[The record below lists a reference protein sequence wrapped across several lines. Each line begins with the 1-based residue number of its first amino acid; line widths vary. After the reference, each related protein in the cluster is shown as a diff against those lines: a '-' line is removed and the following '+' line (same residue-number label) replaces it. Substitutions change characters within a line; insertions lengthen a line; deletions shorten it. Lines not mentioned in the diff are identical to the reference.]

1 MGDKVKNFR
10 NEKDSI
16 GKIKVP
22 KNAYFGAQ
30 TQRAI
35 ENFQIGWPMEFSL
48 ILPYIII
55 KKAAAMANHSQKK
68 LSKKLANAIIKACDD
83 LIDHPEKFLDQ
94 FPVPVF
100 QTGSGTQTNM
110 NVNEVIANRAN
121 EILGGK
127 LGEYKFIHPNDHVNM
142 SQSTNDTFPTA
153 TLIGCALA
161 VEDILL
167 PSLGL
172 LEKSLTKKTKEFNKI
187 IKVGRTHLQDA
198 TPIRLGQEFSGY
210 ASMISHDIKRIKN
223 AVKECAQLPIG
234 GTAVGTGINTVEG
247 FDALATGFI
256 AEETGIE
263 FNVCDNKFELLSSQ
277 NAISNLS
284 SQIKICAGSLNKI
297 ANDIRW
303 LASGPMAGI
312 GELIL
317 PSNEPGSSIMPG
329 KVNPTQ
335 CEAVNMVYAQI
346 LGNDLTINYSGS
358 NGNFELNT
366 YRPIIASSI
375 HESITLLGEV
385 AESFTLNALD
395 GLEANKEKI
404 EENLN
409 KSLMLVTALNPVI
422 GYEKAAEIAK
432 KALKE
437 NISLKES
444 AKKLKY
450 LSEQEFDEIVKP
462 ELMVSPKKYD

>member
-1 MGDKVKNFR
+1 MTKFR
-10 NEKDSI
+10 TEKDSL
-16 GKIKVP
+16 GEVKVP
-22 KNAYFGAQ
+22 HNAYYGAQ
-30 TQRAI
+30 TQRAV
-35 ENFQIGWPMEFSL
+35 ENFEIGWPMEFSL

-55 KKAAAMANHSQKK
+55 KKAAAMTNHAQKK
-68 LSKKLANAIIKACDD
+68 LPKKLSDAIMKACDD
-83 LIDHPEKFLDQ
+83 ITDHPEKFIDQ

-110 NVNEVIANRAN
+110 NVNEVVANRAN
-121 EILGGK
+121 EILGGN
-127 LGEYKFIHPNDHVNM
+127 LGEYKFVHPNDHVNM

-153 TLIGCALA
+153 ILVGCVLS
-161 VEDILL
+161 VEDNLL
-167 PSLGL
+167 PILSL
-172 LEKSLTKKTKEFNKI
+172 LEKSLQKKSREFDKI
-187 IKVGRTHLQDA
+187 IKVGRTQLQDA
-198 TPIRLGQEFSGY
+198 TPIKLGQEFSGY
-210 ASMISHDIKRIKN
+210 ASMISNDIKRIKL
-223 AVKECAQLPIG
+223 AVKECAELPIG
-234 GTAVGTGINTVEG
+234 GTAVGTGINTLEG
-247 FDALATGFI
+247 FDTLVCSFI
-256 AEETGIE
+256 TEETDIE
-263 FNVCDNKFELLSSQ
+263 FSVCTNKFELLSSQ
-277 NAISNLS
+277 NPLSNLS
-284 SQIKICAGSLNKI
+284 SQLKICAGSLNKI

-312 GELIL
+312 GELKL

-346 LGNDLTINYSGS
+346 LGNDLTINYAGT

-375 HESITLLGEV
+375 HESITLLSEV
-385 AESFTLNALD
+385 SESFTLNALD
-395 GLEANKEKI
+395 GLKANKEKI
-404 EENLN
+404 KENLD

-422 GYEKAAEIAK
+422 GYEKSAEIAK

>member
-1 MGDKVKNFR
+1 MTKFR
-10 NEKDSI
+10 TEKDSL
-16 GKIKVP
+16 GEVKVP
-22 KNAYFGAQ
+22 HNAYYGAQ
-30 TQRAI
+30 TQRAV
-35 ENFQIGWPMEFSL
+35 ENFEIGWPMEFSL

-55 KKAAAMANHSQKK
+55 KKAAAMTNHAQKRLPKK
-68 LSKKLANAIIKACDD
+68 LSDAIMKACDD
-83 LIDHPEKFLDQ
+83 ITDHPEKFLDQ

-121 EILGGK
+121 EILGGN
-127 LGEYKFIHPNDHVNM
+127 LGEYKFVHPNDHVNM

-153 TLIGCALA
+153 ILVGCVLS
-161 VEDILL
+161 VEDNLL
-167 PSLGL
+167 PVLSL
-172 LEKSLTKKTKEFNKI
+172 LEKSLQKKSREFDKI

-198 TPIRLGQEFSGY
+198 TPIKLGQEFSGY
-210 ASMISHDIKRIKN
+210 ASMISNDIKRIKL
-223 AVKECAQLPIG
+223 AVKECAELPIG
-234 GTAVGTGINTVEG
+234 GTAVGTGINTLEG
-247 FDALATGFI
+247 FDTLVCSFI
-256 AEETGIE
+256 TEETDID
-263 FNVCDNKFELLSSQ
+263 FSVCTNKFELLSSQ
-277 NAISNLS
+277 NPLSNLS
-284 SQIKICAGSLNKI
+284 SQLKICAGSLNKI

-312 GELIL
+312 GELKL

-346 LGNDLTINYSGS
+346 LGNDLTINYAGT

-366 YRPIIASSI
+366 YRPIIASYI
-375 HESITLLGEV
+375 HESITLLSEV
-385 AESFTLNALD
+385 SESFTLNALD
-395 GLEANKEKI
+395 GLKANKEKI
-404 EENLN
+404 KENLD

-422 GYEKAAEIAK
+422 GYEKSAEIAK

>member
-1 MGDKVKNFR
+1 MTKFR
-10 NEKDSI
+10 TEKDSL
-16 GKIKVP
+16 GEVKVP
-22 KNAYFGAQ
+22 LNAYYGAQ
-30 TQRAI
+30 TQRAV
-35 ENFQIGWPMEFSL
+35 ENFEIGWPMEFSL

-55 KKAAAMANHSQKK
+55 KKAAAMTNHAQKRLPKK
-68 LSKKLANAIIKACDD
+68 LSDAIMKACDD
-83 LIDHPEKFLDQ
+83 ITDHPEKFIDQ

-110 NVNEVIANRAN
+110 NVNEVVANRAN
-121 EILGGK
+121 EILGGS
-127 LGEYKFIHPNDHVNM
+127 LGEYKFVHPNDHVNM

-153 TLIGCALA
+153 ILVGCVLS
-161 VEDILL
+161 VEDNLL
-167 PSLGL
+167 PILSL
-172 LEKSLTKKTKEFNKI
+172 LEKSLQKKSREFDKI

-198 TPIRLGQEFSGY
+198 TPIKLGQEFSGY
-210 ASMISHDIKRIKN
+210 ASMISNDIKRIKL
-223 AVKECAQLPIG
+223 AVKECAELPIG
-234 GTAVGTGINTVEG
+234 GTAVGTGINTLEG
-247 FDALATGFI
+247 FDTLVCSFI
-256 AEETGIE
+256 TEETDIE
-263 FNVCDNKFELLSSQ
+263 FSVCTNKFELLSSQ
-277 NAISNLS
+277 NPLSNLS
-284 SQIKICAGSLNKI
+284 SQLKICAGSLNKI

-312 GELIL
+312 GELKL

-346 LGNDLTINYSGS
+346 LGNDLTINYAGT

-375 HESITLLGEV
+375 HESITLLSEV
-385 AESFTLNALD
+385 SESFTLNALD
-395 GLEANKEKI
+395 GLRANKEKI
-404 EENLN
+404 KENLD

-422 GYEKAAEIAK
+422 GYEKSAEIAK

>member
-1 MGDKVKNFR
+1 MTKFR
-10 NEKDSI
+10 TEKDSL
-16 GKIKVP
+16 GEVKVP
-22 KNAYFGAQ
+22 HNAYYGAQ
-30 TQRAI
+30 TQRAV
-35 ENFQIGWPMEFSL
+35 ENFEIGWPMEFSL

-55 KKAAAMANHSQKK
+55 KKAAAMTNHAQKRLPKK
-68 LSKKLANAIIKACDD
+68 LSDAIMKACDD
-83 LIDHPEKFLDQ
+83 ITDHPEKFLDE

-121 EILGGK
+121 EILGGN
-127 LGEYKFIHPNDHVNM
+127 LGEYKFVHPNDHVNM

-153 TLIGCALA
+153 ILVGCVLS
-161 VEDILL
+161 VEDNLL
-167 PSLGL
+167 PVLRL
-172 LEKSLTKKTKEFNKI
+172 LEKSLQKKSKEFDKI

-198 TPIRLGQEFSGY
+198 TPIKLGQEFSGY
-210 ASMISHDIKRIKN
+210 ASMISHDIKRIKL
-223 AVKECAQLPIG
+223 AIKECTELPIG
-234 GTAVGTGINTVEG
+234 GTAVGTGINTLEG
-247 FDALATGFI
+247 FDSLVCSFI
-256 AEETGIE
+256 TEETDID
-263 FNVCDNKFELLSSQ
+263 FSVCANKFELLSSQ
-277 NAISNLS
+277 NPLSNLS
-284 SQIKICAGSLNKI
+284 SQLKICAGSLNKI

-312 GELIL
+312 GELKL

-346 LGNDLTINYSGS
+346 LGNDLTINYAGT

-375 HESITLLGEV
+375 HESITLLSEV

-395 GLEANKEKI
+395 GLKANKEKI
-404 EENLN
+404 KENLD

-422 GYEKAAEIAK
+422 GYEKSAEIAK

-444 AKKLKY
+444 AQKLKY

>member
-1 MGDKVKNFR
+1 MTKFR
-10 NEKDSI
+10 TEKDSI
-16 GKIKVP
+16 GQIKVP

-127 LGEYKFIHPNDHVNM
+127 LGEYKFVHPNDHVNM

-153 TLIGCALA
+153 TLVGCALA

-167 PSLGL
+167 PSLEL

-210 ASMISHDIKRIKN
+210 ASMVSHDIKRIKN
-223 AVKECAQLPIG
+223 AVKECTQLPIG

-346 LGNDLTINYSGS
+346 LGNDLTINYAGS

-395 GLEANKEKI
+395 DLEANKAKI

-422 GYEKAAEIAK
+422 GYEKAAKIAK

>member
-1 MGDKVKNFR
+1 MSFR
-10 NEKDSI
+10 SEKDSI

-22 KNAYFGAQ
+22 SKAYYGAQ
-30 TQRAI
+30 TQRAV

-55 KKAAAMANHSQKK
+55 KKCAARTNYAQKNISKK
-68 LSKKLANAIIKACDD
+68 LSNAIIKACDHI
-83 LIDHPEKFLDQ
+83 IDNPDHYIDE

-110 NVNEVIANRAN
+110 NVNEVVANKAN
-121 EILGGK
+121 EILGAK
-127 LGEYKFIHPNDHVNM
+127 LGTYQFVHPNDHVNM

-153 TLIGCALA
+153 ILVGSAISA
-161 VEDILL
+161 EDNLL
-167 PSLGL
+167 PALEM
-172 LEKSLTKKTKEFNKI
+172 LEKALLKKSKEFHAI

-210 ASMISHDIKRIKN
+210 ASMIKHDIARVKS
-223 AVKECAQLPIG
+223 AMKECTDLPIG
-234 GTAVGTGINTVEG
+234 GTAVGTGINTIQG
-247 FDALATGFI
+247 FDELMCSFLS
-256 AEETGIE
+256 EETGIS
-263 FNVCDNKFELLSSQ
+263 FKVCKNKFELLSSQ
-277 NAISNLS
+277 NAITNLS
-284 SQIKICAGSLNKI
+284 GQIRISAGSLNKI

-303 LASGPMAGI
+303 LACGPMAGI
-312 GELIL
+312 GELVL

-346 LGNDLTINYSGS
+346 LGNDSTINYAGA

-375 HESITLLGEV
+375 HESISLLAEV
-385 AESFTLNALD
+385 SESFSQNALE
-395 GLEANKEKI
+395 GLKANEKKI
-404 EENLN
+404 KSHLD
-409 KSLMLVTALNPVI
+409 KSLMLVTALAPKI
-422 GYEKAAEIAK
+422 GYEKSAEIAK

-444 AKKLKY
+444 AKALGY
-450 LSEQEFDEIVKP
+450 LSEQEFDNIVKP
-462 ELMVSPKKYD
+462 ELMVSPKKA

>member
-1 MGDKVKNFR
+1 MTKFR
-10 NEKDSI
+10 TEKDSL
-16 GKIKVP
+16 GEVKVP
-22 KNAYFGAQ
+22 HNAYYGAQ
-30 TQRAI
+30 TQRAV
-35 ENFQIGWPMEFSL
+35 ENFEIGWPMEFSL

-55 KKAAAMANHSQKK
+55 KKAAAMTNHTQKRLPKK
-68 LSKKLANAIIKACDD
+68 LSDAIMKACDD
-83 LIDHPEKFLDQ
+83 ITDHPEKFIDQ

-110 NVNEVIANRAN
+110 NVNEVVANRAN
-121 EILGGK
+121 EILGGS
-127 LGEYKFIHPNDHVNM
+127 LGEYKFVHPNDHVNM

-153 TLIGCALA
+153 ILVGCVLS
-161 VEDILL
+161 VEDNLL
-167 PSLGL
+167 PTLSL
-172 LEKSLTKKTKEFNKI
+172 LEKSLQKKSREFDKI

-198 TPIRLGQEFSGY
+198 TPIKLGQQFSGY
-210 ASMISHDIKRIKN
+210 ASMISHDIKRIKL
-223 AVKECAQLPIG
+223 AVKECTELPIG
-234 GTAVGTGINTVEG
+234 GTAVGTGINTLEG
-247 FDALATGFI
+247 FDSLVCSFI
-256 AEETGIE
+256 TEETDID
-263 FNVCDNKFELLSSQ
+263 FSVCANKFELLSSQ
-277 NAISNLS
+277 NPLSNLS
-284 SQIKICAGSLNKI
+284 SQLKICAGSLNKI

-312 GELIL
+312 GELKL

-346 LGNDLTINYSGS
+346 LGNDLTINYAGT

-375 HESITLLGEV
+375 HESITLLSEV

-395 GLEANKEKI
+395 GLKANKEKI
-404 EENLN
+404 KENLD

-422 GYEKAAEIAK
+422 GYEKSAEIAK

-444 AKKLKY
+444 AQKLKY

>member
-1 MGDKVKNFR
+1 MTKFR
-10 NEKDSI
+10 TEKDSL
-16 GKIKVP
+16 GEVKVP
-22 KNAYFGAQ
+22 LNAYYGAQ
-30 TQRAI
+30 TQRAV
-35 ENFQIGWPMEFSL
+35 ENFEIGWPMEFSL

-55 KKAAAMANHSQKK
+55 KKAAAMTNHAQKRLPKK
-68 LSKKLANAIIKACDD
+68 LSDAIMKACDD
-83 LIDHPEKFLDQ
+83 ITDHPEKFIDQ

-110 NVNEVIANRAN
+110 NVNEVVANRAN
-121 EILGGK
+121 EILGGS
-127 LGEYKFIHPNDHVNM
+127 LGEYKFVHPNDHVNM

-153 TLIGCALA
+153 ILVGCVLS
-161 VEDILL
+161 VEDNLL
-167 PSLGL
+167 PILSL
-172 LEKSLTKKTKEFNKI
+172 LEKSLQKKSREFDKI

-198 TPIRLGQEFSGY
+198 TPIKLGQEFSGY
-210 ASMISHDIKRIKN
+210 ASMISNDIKRIKL
-223 AVKECAQLPIG
+223 AVKECAELPIG
-234 GTAVGTGINTVEG
+234 GTAVGTGINTLEG
-247 FDALATGFI
+247 FDTLVCSFI
-256 AEETGIE
+256 TEETDID
-263 FNVCDNKFELLSSQ
+263 FSVCTNKFELLSSQ
-277 NAISNLS
+277 NPLSNLS
-284 SQIKICAGSLNKI
+284 SQLKICAGSLNKI

-312 GELIL
+312 GELKL

-346 LGNDLTINYSGS
+346 LGNDLTINYAGT

-375 HESITLLGEV
+375 HESITLLSEV
-385 AESFTLNALD
+385 SESFTLNALD
-395 GLEANKEKI
+395 GLKANKEKI
-404 EENLN
+404 KENLD

-422 GYEKAAEIAK
+422 GYEKSAEIAK

>member
-1 MGDKVKNFR
+1 MTKFR
-10 NEKDSI
+10 TEKDSL
-16 GKIKVP
+16 GEVKVP
-22 KNAYFGAQ
+22 HNAYYGAQ
-30 TQRAI
+30 TQRAV
-35 ENFQIGWPMEFSL
+35 ENFEIGWPMEFSL

-55 KKAAAMANHSQKK
+55 KKAAAMTNHTQKRLPKK
-68 LSKKLANAIIKACDD
+68 LSDAIMKACDD
-83 LIDHPEKFLDQ
+83 ITDHPEKFLDQ

-121 EILGGK
+121 EILGGN
-127 LGEYKFIHPNDHVNM
+127 LGEYKFVHPNDHVNM

-153 TLIGCALA
+153 ILVGCVLS
-161 VEDILL
+161 VEDSLL
-167 PSLGL
+167 PVLSL
-172 LEKSLTKKTKEFNKI
+172 LEKSLQKKSREFDKI

-198 TPIRLGQEFSGY
+198 TPIKLGQEFSGY
-210 ASMISHDIKRIKN
+210 ASMISNDIKRIKL
-223 AVKECAQLPIG
+223 AVKECAELPIG
-234 GTAVGTGINTVEG
+234 GTAVGTGINTLEG
-247 FDALATGFI
+247 FDTLVCSFI
-256 AEETGIE
+256 TEETDID
-263 FNVCDNKFELLSSQ
+263 FSVCTNKFELLSSQ
-277 NAISNLS
+277 NPLSNLS
-284 SQIKICAGSLNKI
+284 SQLKICAGSLNKI

-312 GELIL
+312 GELKL

-346 LGNDLTINYSGS
+346 LGNDLTINYAGT

-375 HESITLLGEV
+375 HESITLLSEV
-385 AESFTLNALD
+385 SESFTLNALD
-395 GLEANKEKI
+395 GLKANKEKI
-404 EENLN
+404 KENLD

-422 GYEKAAEIAK
+422 GYEKSAEIAK

>member
-1 MGDKVKNFR
+1 MTKFR
-10 NEKDSI
+10 TEKDSL
-16 GKIKVP
+16 GEVKVP
-22 KNAYFGAQ
+22 LNAYYGAQ
-30 TQRAI
+30 TQRAV
-35 ENFQIGWPMEFSL
+35 ENFEIGWPMEFSL

-55 KKAAAMANHSQKK
+55 KKAAAMTNHAQKRLPKK
-68 LSKKLANAIIKACDD
+68 LSDAIMKACDD
-83 LIDHPEKFLDQ
+83 ITDHPEKFIDQ

-110 NVNEVIANRAN
+110 NVNEVVANRAN
-121 EILGGK
+121 EILGGS
-127 LGEYKFIHPNDHVNM
+127 LGEYKFVHPNDHVNM

-153 TLIGCALA
+153 ILVGCVLS
-161 VEDILL
+161 VEDNLL
-167 PSLGL
+167 PILRL
-172 LEKSLTKKTKEFNKI
+172 LEKSLQKKSREFDKI

-198 TPIRLGQEFSGY
+198 TPIKLGQEFSGY
-210 ASMISHDIKRIKN
+210 ASMISNDIKRIKL
-223 AVKECAQLPIG
+223 AVKECAELPIG
-234 GTAVGTGINTVEG
+234 GTAVGTGINTLEG
-247 FDALATGFI
+247 FDTLVCSFI
-256 AEETGIE
+256 TEETDID
-263 FNVCDNKFELLSSQ
+263 FSVCTNKFELLSSQ
-277 NAISNLS
+277 NPLSNLS
-284 SQIKICAGSLNKI
+284 SQLKICAGSLNKI

-312 GELIL
+312 GELKL

-346 LGNDLTINYSGS
+346 LGNDLTINYAGT

-375 HESITLLGEV
+375 HESITLLSEV
-385 AESFTLNALD
+385 SESFTLNALD
-395 GLEANKEKI
+395 GLKANKEKI
-404 EENLN
+404 KENLD

-422 GYEKAAEIAK
+422 GYEKSAEIAK

>member
-1 MGDKVKNFR
+1 MTKFR
-10 NEKDSI
+10 TEKDSL
-16 GKIKVP
+16 GEVKVP
-22 KNAYFGAQ
+22 LNAYYGAQ
-30 TQRAI
+30 TQRAV
-35 ENFQIGWPMEFSL
+35 ENFEIGWPMEFSL

-55 KKAAAMANHSQKK
+55 KKAAAMTNHAQKRLPKK
-68 LSKKLANAIIKACDD
+68 LSDAIMKACDD
-83 LIDHPEKFLDQ
+83 ITDHPEKFIDQ

-110 NVNEVIANRAN
+110 NVNEVVANRAN
-121 EILGGK
+121 EILGGS
-127 LGEYKFIHPNDHVNM
+127 LGEYKFVHPNDHVNM

-153 TLIGCALA
+153 ILVGCVLS
-161 VEDILL
+161 VEDNLL
-167 PSLGL
+167 PILSL
-172 LEKSLTKKTKEFNKI
+172 LEKSLQKKSREFDKI

-198 TPIRLGQEFSGY
+198 TPIKLGQEFSGY
-210 ASMISHDIKRIKN
+210 ASMISNDIKRIKL
-223 AVKECAQLPIG
+223 AVKECAELPIG
-234 GTAVGTGINTVEG
+234 GTAVGTGINTLEG
-247 FDALATGFI
+247 FDTLVCSFI
-256 AEETGIE
+256 TEETDID
-263 FNVCDNKFELLSSQ
+263 FSVCTNKFELLSTQ
-277 NAISNLS
+277 NPLSNLS
-284 SQIKICAGSLNKI
+284 SQLKICAGSLNKI

-312 GELIL
+312 GELKL

-346 LGNDLTINYSGS
+346 LGNDLTINYAGT

-375 HESITLLGEV
+375 HESITLLSEV
-385 AESFTLNALD
+385 SESFTLNALD
-395 GLEANKEKI
+395 GLKANKEKI
-404 EENLN
+404 KENLD

-422 GYEKAAEIAK
+422 GYEKSAEIAK

>member
-1 MGDKVKNFR
+1 MSFR
-10 NEKDSI
+10 SEKDSI

-22 KNAYFGAQ
+22 SKAYYGAQ
-30 TQRAI
+30 TQRAV

-55 KKAAAMANHSQKK
+55 KKCAARTNYAQKNISKK
-68 LSKKLANAIIKACDD
+68 LSNAIIKACDHI
-83 LIDHPEKFLDQ
+83 IDNPDHYIDE

-110 NVNEVIANRAN
+110 NVNEVVANKAN
-121 EILGGK
+121 EILGAK
-127 LGEYKFIHPNDHVNM
+127 LGTYQFVHPNDHVNM

-153 TLIGCALA
+153 ILVGSAISA
-161 VEDILL
+161 EDNLL
-167 PSLGL
+167 PALEM
-172 LEKSLTKKTKEFNKI
+172 LEKALLKKSKEFHAI

-210 ASMISHDIKRIKN
+210 ASMIKHDIARVKS
-223 AVKECAQLPIG
+223 AMKECTDLPIG
-234 GTAVGTGINTVEG
+234 GTAVGTGINTIQG
-247 FDALATGFI
+247 FDELMCSFLS
-256 AEETGIE
+256 EETGIS
-263 FNVCDNKFELLSSQ
+263 FKVCKNKFELLSSQ
-277 NAISNLS
+277 NAITNLS
-284 SQIKICAGSLNKI
+284 GQIRISAGSLNKI

-303 LASGPMAGI
+303 LACGPMAGI

-346 LGNDLTINYSGS
+346 LGNDSTINYAGA

-375 HESITLLGEV
+375 HESISLLAEV
-385 AESFTLNALD
+385 SESFSQNALE
-395 GLEANKEKI
+395 GLKANEKKI
-404 EENLN
+404 KSNLD
-409 KSLMLVTALNPVI
+409 KSLMLVTALAPKI
-422 GYEKAAEIAK
+422 GYEKSAEIAK

-444 AKKLKY
+444 AKALGY
-450 LSEQEFDEIVKP
+450 LSEQEFDNIVKP
-462 ELMVSPKKYD
+462 ELMVSPKKA

>member
-1 MGDKVKNFR
+1 MTKFR
-10 NEKDSI
+10 TEKDSL
-16 GKIKVP
+16 GEVKVP
-22 KNAYFGAQ
+22 HNAYYGAQ
-30 TQRAI
+30 TQRAV
-35 ENFQIGWPMEFSL
+35 ENFEIGWPMEFSL

-55 KKAAAMANHSQKK
+55 KKAAAMTNHAQKK
-68 LSKKLANAIIKACDD
+68 LPKKLSDAIMKACDD
-83 LIDHPEKFLDQ
+83 ITDHPEKFIDQ

-110 NVNEVIANRAN
+110 NVNEVVANRAN
-121 EILGGK
+121 EILGGN
-127 LGEYKFIHPNDHVNM
+127 LGEYKFVHPNDHVNM

-153 TLIGCALA
+153 ILVGCVLS
-161 VEDILL
+161 VEDNLL
-167 PSLGL
+167 PILSL
-172 LEKSLTKKTKEFNKI
+172 LEKSLQKKSREFDKI

-198 TPIRLGQEFSGY
+198 TPIKLGQEFSGY
-210 ASMISHDIKRIKN
+210 ASMISNDIKRIKL
-223 AVKECAQLPIG
+223 AVKECAELPIG
-234 GTAVGTGINTVEG
+234 GTAVGTGINTLEG
-247 FDALATGFI
+247 FDTLVCSFI
-256 AEETGIE
+256 TEETDIE
-263 FNVCDNKFELLSSQ
+263 FSVCTNKFELLSSQ
-277 NAISNLS
+277 NPLSNLS
-284 SQIKICAGSLNKI
+284 SQLKICAGSLNKI

-312 GELIL
+312 GELKL

-346 LGNDLTINYSGS
+346 LGNDLTINYAGT

-375 HESITLLGEV
+375 HESITLLSEV
-385 AESFTLNALD
+385 SESFTLNALD
-395 GLEANKEKI
+395 GLKANKEKI
-404 EENLN
+404 KENLD

-422 GYEKAAEIAK
+422 GYEKSAEIAK

>member
-1 MGDKVKNFR
+1 MTKFR
-10 NEKDSI
+10 TEKDSL
-16 GKIKVP
+16 GEVKVP
-22 KNAYFGAQ
+22 LNAYYGAQ
-30 TQRAI
+30 TQRAV
-35 ENFQIGWPMEFSL
+35 ENFEIGWPMEFSL

-55 KKAAAMANHSQKK
+55 KKAAAMTNHAQKRLPKK
-68 LSKKLANAIIKACDD
+68 LSDAIMKACDD
-83 LIDHPEKFLDQ
+83 ITDHPEKFLDQ

-121 EILGGK
+121 EILGGN
-127 LGEYKFIHPNDHVNM
+127 LGEYKFVHPNDHVNM

-153 TLIGCALA
+153 ILVGCVLS
-161 VEDILL
+161 VEDNLL
-167 PSLGL
+167 PVLSL
-172 LEKSLTKKTKEFNKI
+172 LEKSLQKKSREFDKI

-198 TPIRLGQEFSGY
+198 TPIKLGQEFSGY
-210 ASMISHDIKRIKN
+210 ASMISNDIKRIKL
-223 AVKECAQLPIG
+223 AVKECAELPIG
-234 GTAVGTGINTVEG
+234 GTAVGTGINTLEG
-247 FDALATGFI
+247 FDTLVCSFI
-256 AEETGIE
+256 TEETDIE
-263 FNVCDNKFELLSSQ
+263 FSVCTNKFELLSSQ
-277 NAISNLS
+277 NPLSNLS
-284 SQIKICAGSLNKI
+284 SQLKICAGSLNKI

-312 GELIL
+312 GELKL

-346 LGNDLTINYSGS
+346 LGNDLTINYAGT

-375 HESITLLGEV
+375 HESITLLSEV
-385 AESFTLNALD
+385 SESFTLNALD
-395 GLEANKEKI
+395 GLKANKEKI
-404 EENLN
+404 KENLD

-422 GYEKAAEIAK
+422 GYEKSAEIAK

>member
-1 MGDKVKNFR
+1 MTKFR
-10 NEKDSI
+10 TEKDSL
-16 GKIKVP
+16 GEVKVP
-22 KNAYFGAQ
+22 HNAYYGAQ
-30 TQRAI
+30 TQRAV
-35 ENFQIGWPMEFSL
+35 ENFEIGWPMEFSL

-55 KKAAAMANHSQKK
+55 KKAAAMTNHAQKK
-68 LSKKLANAIIKACDD
+68 LPKKLSDAIMKACDD
-83 LIDHPEKFLDQ
+83 ITDHPEKFIDQ

-110 NVNEVIANRAN
+110 NVNEVVANRAN
-121 EILGGK
+121 EILGGN
-127 LGEYKFIHPNDHVNM
+127 LGEYKFVHPNDHVNM

-153 TLIGCALA
+153 ILVGCVLS
-161 VEDILL
+161 VEDNLL
-167 PSLGL
+167 PILSL
-172 LEKSLTKKTKEFNKI
+172 LEKSLQKKSREFDKI

-198 TPIRLGQEFSGY
+198 TPIKLGQEFSGY
-210 ASMISHDIKRIKN
+210 ASMISNDIKRIKL
-223 AVKECAQLPIG
+223 AIKECAELPIG
-234 GTAVGTGINTVEG
+234 GTAVGTGINTLEG
-247 FDALATGFI
+247 FDTLVCSFI
-256 AEETGIE
+256 TEETDIE
-263 FNVCDNKFELLSSQ
+263 FSVCTNKFELLSSQ
-277 NAISNLS
+277 NPLSNLS
-284 SQIKICAGSLNKI
+284 SQLKICAGSLNKI

-312 GELIL
+312 GELKL

-346 LGNDLTINYSGS
+346 LGNDLTINYAGT

-375 HESITLLGEV
+375 HESITLLSEV
-385 AESFTLNALD
+385 SESFTLNALE
-395 GLEANKEKI
+395 GLKANKEKI
-404 EENLN
+404 KENLD

-422 GYEKAAEIAK
+422 GYEKSAEIAK

>member
-1 MGDKVKNFR
+1 MGGQVTKFR

-16 GKIKVP
+16 GQIKVS

-127 LGEYKFIHPNDHVNM
+127 LGEYKFVHPNDHVNM

-153 TLIGCALA
+153 TLIGCVLA
-161 VEDILL
+161 VEDSLL
-167 PSLGL
+167 PSLDL
-172 LEKSLTKKTKEFNKI
+172 LEKSLKKKTKEFNKI

-210 ASMISHDIKRIKN
+210 ASMVSHDIKRIKN
-223 AVKECAQLPIG
+223 AVKECTQLPIG
-234 GTAVGTGINTVEG
+234 GTAVGTGINTIEG
-247 FDALATGFI
+247 FDTLAASFI
-256 AEETGIE
+256 TEETGIK

-422 GYEKAAEIAK
+422 GYEKAAKIAK

>member
-1 MGDKVKNFR
+1 MTKFR
-10 NEKDSI
+10 TEKDSL
-16 GKIKVP
+16 GEVKVP
-22 KNAYFGAQ
+22 HNAYYGAQ
-30 TQRAI
+30 TQRAV
-35 ENFQIGWPMEFSL
+35 ENFEIGWPMEFSL

-55 KKAAAMANHSQKK
+55 KKAAAMTNHAQKRLPKK
-68 LSKKLANAIIKACDD
+68 LSDAIMKACDD
-83 LIDHPEKFLDQ
+83 ITDHPEKFLDQ

-121 EILGGK
+121 EILGGN
-127 LGEYKFIHPNDHVNM
+127 LGEYKFVHPNDHVNM

-153 TLIGCALA
+153 ILVGCVLS
-161 VEDILL
+161 VEDNLL
-167 PSLGL
+167 PVLSL
-172 LEKSLTKKTKEFNKI
+172 LEKSLQKKSREFDKI

-198 TPIRLGQEFSGY
+198 SPIKLGQEFSGY
-210 ASMISHDIKRIKN
+210 ASMISNDIKRIKL
-223 AVKECAQLPIG
+223 AVKECAELPIG
-234 GTAVGTGINTVEG
+234 GTAVGTGINTLEG
-247 FDALATGFI
+247 FDTLVCSFI
-256 AEETGIE
+256 TEETDIE
-263 FNVCDNKFELLSSQ
+263 FSVCTNKFELLSSQ
-277 NAISNLS
+277 NPLSNLS
-284 SQIKICAGSLNKI
+284 SQLKICAGSLNKI

-312 GELIL
+312 GELKL

-346 LGNDLTINYSGS
+346 LGNDLTINYAGT

-375 HESITLLGEV
+375 HESITLLSEV
-385 AESFTLNALD
+385 SESFTLNALD
-395 GLEANKEKI
+395 GLKANKEKI
-404 EENLN
+404 KENLD

-422 GYEKAAEIAK
+422 GYEKSAEIAK

>member
-1 MGDKVKNFR
+1 MTKFR
-10 NEKDSI
+10 TEKDSL
-16 GKIKVP
+16 GEVKVP
-22 KNAYFGAQ
+22 HNAYYGAQ
-30 TQRAI
+30 TQRAV
-35 ENFQIGWPMEFSL
+35 ENFEIGWPMEFSL

-55 KKAAAMANHSQKK
+55 KKAAAMTNHAQKRLPKK
-68 LSKKLANAIIKACDD
+68 LSDAIMKACDD
-83 LIDHPEKFLDQ
+83 ITDHPEKFLDQ
-94 FPVPVF
+94 FPVTVF

-121 EILGGK
+121 EILGGN
-127 LGEYKFIHPNDHVNM
+127 LGEYKFVHPNDHVNM

-153 TLIGCALA
+153 ILVGCVLS
-161 VEDILL
+161 VEDNLL
-167 PSLGL
+167 PVLSL
-172 LEKSLTKKTKEFNKI
+172 LEKSLQKKSREFDKI

-198 TPIRLGQEFSGY
+198 TPIKLGQEFSGY
-210 ASMISHDIKRIKN
+210 ASMISNDIKRIKL
-223 AVKECAQLPIG
+223 AVKECAELPIG
-234 GTAVGTGINTVEG
+234 GTAVGTGINTLEG
-247 FDALATGFI
+247 FDTLVCSFI
-256 AEETGIE
+256 TEETDIE
-263 FNVCDNKFELLSSQ
+263 FSVCTNKFELLSSQ
-277 NAISNLS
+277 NPLSNLS
-284 SQIKICAGSLNKI
+284 SQLKICAGSLNKI

-312 GELIL
+312 GELKL

-346 LGNDLTINYSGS
+346 LGNDLTINYAGT

-375 HESITLLGEV
+375 HESITLLSEV
-385 AESFTLNALD
+385 SESFTLNALD
-395 GLEANKEKI
+395 GLKANKEKI
-404 EENLN
+404 KENLD

-422 GYEKAAEIAK
+422 GYEKSAEIAK

>member
-1 MGDKVKNFR
+1 MTKFR
-10 NEKDSI
+10 TEKDSI
-16 GKIKVP
+16 GQIKVP

-127 LGEYKFIHPNDHVNM
+127 LGEYKFVHPNDHVNM

-153 TLIGCALA
+153 TLVGCALA

-167 PSLGL
+167 PSLEL

-210 ASMISHDIKRIKN
+210 ASMVSHDIKRIKN
-223 AVKECAQLPIG
+223 AVKECTQLPIG

-346 LGNDLTINYSGS
+346 LGNDLTINYAGS

-422 GYEKAAEIAK
+422 GYEKAAKIAK

>member
-1 MGDKVKNFR
+1 MTKFR
-10 NEKDSI
+10 TEKDSI
-16 GKIKVP
+16 GQIKVP

-55 KKAAAMANHSQKK
+55 KKAVAMANHSQKK
-68 LSKKLANAIIKACDD
+68 LSKKLSNAIIKACDD
-83 LIDHPEKFLDQ
+83 IIDHPEKFLDQ

-127 LGEYKFIHPNDHVNM
+127 LGEYKFVHPNDHVNM

-153 TLIGCALA
+153 TLVGCVLA

-167 PSLGL
+167 PSLEL
-172 LEKSLTKKTKEFNKI
+172 LEKSLKKKTKEFNKI

-210 ASMISHDIKRIKN
+210 ASMVSHDIKRIKN
-223 AVKECAQLPIG
+223 AVKECTQLPIG
-234 GTAVGTGINTVEG
+234 GTAVGTGINTAEG
-247 FDALATGFI
+247 FDVLATGFI
-256 AEETGIE
+256 TEETDIE

-395 GLEANKEKI
+395 GLEANKAKI

>member
-1 MGDKVKNFR
+1 MTKFR
-10 NEKDSI
+10 TEKDSL
-16 GKIKVP
+16 GEVKVP
-22 KNAYFGAQ
+22 LNAYYGAQ
-30 TQRAI
+30 TQRAV
-35 ENFQIGWPMEFSL
+35 ENFEIGWPMEFSL

-55 KKAAAMANHSQKK
+55 KKAAAMTNHAQKRLPKK
-68 LSKKLANAIIKACDD
+68 LSDAIMKACDD
-83 LIDHPEKFLDQ
+83 ITDHPEKFIDQ

-110 NVNEVIANRAN
+110 NVNEVVANRAN
-121 EILGGK
+121 EILGGD
-127 LGEYKFIHPNDHVNM
+127 LGLYKFVHPNDHVNM

-153 TLIGCALA
+153 ILVGCVLS
-161 VEDILL
+161 VEDNLL
-167 PSLGL
+167 PILSL
-172 LEKSLTKKTKEFNKI
+172 LEKSLQKKSREFDKI

-198 TPIRLGQEFSGY
+198 TPIKLGQEFSGY
-210 ASMISHDIKRIKN
+210 ASMISNDIKRIKL
-223 AVKECAQLPIG
+223 AVKECAELPIG
-234 GTAVGTGINTVEG
+234 GTAVGTGINTLEG
-247 FDALATGFI
+247 FDTLVCSFI
-256 AEETGIE
+256 TEETDID
-263 FNVCDNKFELLSSQ
+263 FSVCTNKFELLSSQ
-277 NAISNLS
+277 NPLSNLS
-284 SQIKICAGSLNKI
+284 SQLKICAGSLNKI

-312 GELIL
+312 GELKL

-346 LGNDLTINYSGS
+346 LGNDLTINYAGT

-375 HESITLLGEV
+375 HESITLLSEV
-385 AESFTLNALD
+385 SESFTLNALD
-395 GLEANKEKI
+395 GLKANKEKI
-404 EENLN
+404 KENLD

-422 GYEKAAEIAK
+422 GYEKSAEIAK

-462 ELMVSPKKYD
+462 ELMVSPKKI

>member
-1 MGDKVKNFR
+1 MTKFR
-10 NEKDSI
+10 TEKDSL
-16 GKIKVP
+16 GEVKVP
-22 KNAYFGAQ
+22 HNAYYGAQ
-30 TQRAI
+30 TQRAV
-35 ENFQIGWPMEFSL
+35 ENFEIGWPMEFSL

-55 KKAAAMANHSQKK
+55 KKAAAMTNHAQKRLPKK
-68 LSKKLANAIIKACDD
+68 LSDAIMKACDD
-83 LIDHPEKFLDQ
+83 ITDHPEKFLDQ

-121 EILGGK
+121 EILGGN
-127 LGEYKFIHPNDHVNM
+127 LGEYKFVHPNDHVNM

-153 TLIGCALA
+153 ILVGCVLS
-161 VEDILL
+161 VEDNLL
-167 PSLGL
+167 PVLSL
-172 LEKSLTKKTKEFNKI
+172 LEKSLQKKSREFDKI

-198 TPIRLGQEFSGY
+198 TPIKLGQEFSGY
-210 ASMISHDIKRIKN
+210 ASMISNDIKRIKL
-223 AVKECAQLPIG
+223 AVKECAELPIG
-234 GTAVGTGINTVEG
+234 GTAVGTGINTLEG
-247 FDALATGFI
+247 FDTLVCSFI
-256 AEETGIE
+256 TEETDIE
-263 FNVCDNKFELLSSQ
+263 FSVCTNKFELLSSQ
-277 NAISNLS
+277 NPLSNLS
-284 SQIKICAGSLNKI
+284 SQLKICAGSLNKI

-312 GELIL
+312 GELKL

-346 LGNDLTINYSGS
+346 LGNDLTINYAGT

-375 HESITLLGEV
+375 HESITLLSEV
-385 AESFTLNALD
+385 SESFTLNALD
-395 GLEANKEKI
+395 GLRANKEKI
-404 EENLN
+404 KENLD

-422 GYEKAAEIAK
+422 GYEKSAEIAK

>member
-1 MGDKVKNFR
+1 MTKFR
-10 NEKDSI
+10 TEKDSL
-16 GKIKVP
+16 GEVKVP
-22 KNAYFGAQ
+22 HNAYYGAQ
-30 TQRAI
+30 TQRAV
-35 ENFQIGWPMEFSL
+35 ENFEIGWPMEFSL

-55 KKAAAMANHSQKK
+55 KKAAAMTNHAQKRLPKK
-68 LSKKLANAIIKACDD
+68 LSDAIMKACDD
-83 LIDHPEKFLDQ
+83 ITDHPEKFLDQ

-121 EILGGK
+121 EILGGN
-127 LGEYKFIHPNDHVNM
+127 LGEYKFVHPNDHVNM

-153 TLIGCALA
+153 ILVGCVLS
-161 VEDILL
+161 VEDNLL
-167 PSLGL
+167 PVLSL
-172 LEKSLTKKTKEFNKI
+172 LEKSLQKKSREFDKI

-198 TPIRLGQEFSGY
+198 TPVKLGQEFSGY
-210 ASMISHDIKRIKN
+210 ASMISNDIKRIKL
-223 AVKECAQLPIG
+223 AVKECAELPIG
-234 GTAVGTGINTVEG
+234 GTAVGTGINTLEG
-247 FDALATGFI
+247 FDTLVCSFI
-256 AEETGIE
+256 TEETDIE
-263 FNVCDNKFELLSSQ
+263 FSVCTNKFELLSSQ
-277 NAISNLS
+277 NPLSNLS
-284 SQIKICAGSLNKI
+284 SQLKICAGSLNKI

-312 GELIL
+312 GELKL

-346 LGNDLTINYSGS
+346 LGNDLTINYAGT

-375 HESITLLGEV
+375 HESITLLSEV
-385 AESFTLNALD
+385 SESFTLNALD
-395 GLEANKEKI
+395 GLKANKEKI
-404 EENLN
+404 KENLD

-422 GYEKAAEIAK
+422 GYEKSAEIAK

>member
-1 MGDKVKNFR
+1 MTKFR
-10 NEKDSI
+10 TEKDSL
-16 GKIKVP
+16 GEVKVP
-22 KNAYFGAQ
+22 HNAYYGAQ
-30 TQRAI
+30 TQRAV
-35 ENFQIGWPMEFSL
+35 ENFEIGWPMEFSL

-55 KKAAAMANHSQKK
+55 KKAAAMTNHAQKK
-68 LSKKLANAIIKACDD
+68 LPKKLSDAIMKACDD
-83 LIDHPEKFLDQ
+83 ITDHPEKFIDQ

-110 NVNEVIANRAN
+110 NVNEVVANRAN
-121 EILGGK
+121 EILGGN
-127 LGEYKFIHPNDHVNM
+127 LGEYKFVHPNDHVNM

-153 TLIGCALA
+153 ILVGCVLS
-161 VEDILL
+161 VEDNLL
-167 PSLGL
+167 PILSL
-172 LEKSLTKKTKEFNKI
+172 LEKSLQKKSREFDKI

-198 TPIRLGQEFSGY
+198 TPIKLGQEFSGY
-210 ASMISHDIKRIKN
+210 ASMISNDIKRIKL
-223 AVKECAQLPIG
+223 AVKECAELPIG
-234 GTAVGTGINTVEG
+234 GTAVGTGINTLEG
-247 FDALATGFI
+247 FDTLVCSFI
-256 AEETGIE
+256 TEETDIE
-263 FNVCDNKFELLSSQ
+263 FSVCTNKFELLSSQ
-277 NAISNLS
+277 NPLSNLS
-284 SQIKICAGSLNKI
+284 SQLKICAGSINKI

-312 GELIL
+312 GELKL

-346 LGNDLTINYSGS
+346 LGNDLTINYAGT

-375 HESITLLGEV
+375 HESITLLSEV
-385 AESFTLNALD
+385 SESFTLNALD
-395 GLEANKEKI
+395 GLKANKEKI
-404 EENLN
+404 KENLD

-422 GYEKAAEIAK
+422 GYEKSAEIAK

>member
-1 MGDKVKNFR
+1 MTKFR
-10 NEKDSI
+10 TEKDSL
-16 GKIKVP
+16 GEVKVP
-22 KNAYFGAQ
+22 INAYYGAQ
-30 TQRAI
+30 TQRAV
-35 ENFQIGWPMEFSL
+35 ENFEIGWSMEFSL

-55 KKAAAMANHSQKK
+55 KKAAAMTNHAQKR
-68 LSKKLANAIIKACDD
+68 LSEQFANAIMEACDD
-83 LIDHPEKFLDQ
+83 ITNRPERFLDQ

-100 QTGSGTQTNM
+100 QAGSGTQTNM
-110 NVNEVIANRAN
+110 NVNEVVANRAN

-127 LGEYKFIHPNDHVNM
+127 LGEYKFVHPNDHVNM

-153 TLIGCALA
+153 ILVGCVLS
-161 VEDILL
+161 VEDNLL
-167 PSLGL
+167 PSLEL
-172 LEKSLTKKTKEFNKI
+172 LEKSLQKKSKEFDKI

-210 ASMISHDIKRIKN
+210 ASMISHDIERIRI
-223 AVKECAQLPIG
+223 AATECSQLPIG
-234 GTAVGTGINTVEG
+234 GTAVGTGINTLEG
-247 FDALATGFI
+247 FDTLVASFI
-256 AEETGIE
+256 AEETDME
-263 FNVCDNKFELLSSQ
+263 FSICKNKFELLSSQ
-277 NAISNLS
+277 NPLSNLS

-303 LASGPMAGI
+303 LASGPMSGI
-312 GELIL
+312 GELKL

-346 LGNDLTINYSGS
+346 LGNDLTINYAGS

-375 HESITLLGEV
+375 HESITLLAEV
-385 AESFTLNALD
+385 AESFTLHALD
-395 GLEANKEKI
+395 GLKANKSKI
-404 EENLN
+404 QENLD

-422 GYEKAAEIAK
+422 GYEKSAEIAK
-432 KALKE
+432 KALKD

>member
-1 MGDKVKNFR
+1 MTKFR
-10 NEKDSI
+10 TEKDSI
-16 GKIKVP
+16 GQIKVP

-127 LGEYKFIHPNDHVNM
+127 LGEYKFVHPNDHVNM

-153 TLIGCALA
+153 TLVGCALA

-167 PSLGL
+167 PSLEL

-210 ASMISHDIKRIKN
+210 ASMVSHDIKRIKN
-223 AVKECAQLPIG
+223 AVKECIQLPIG

-247 FDALATGFI
+247 FDALAVSFI
-256 AEETGIE
+256 TEDTGIE
-263 FNVCDNKFELLSSQ
+263 FNVCENKFELLSSQ

-346 LGNDLTINYSGS
+346 LGNDLTINYAGS

-395 GLEANKEKI
+395 GLEANKAKI